1 MAEQSLSIPEIQGSN
16 TVMGKIYDNTHLM
29 LTVEKTKINKKRP
42 RMAHLEK
49 NYLIQVRYRSS
60 S

>member
-49 NYLIQVRYRSS
+49 KLFDSS
-60 S
+60 KI